1 MHISIRRYDKVVSV
15 SEVCRRIETSFVPL
29 MRKFPGFIAYY
40 AVDGGGGTMA
50 TVSVFSTEQMALE
63 SNETAAAWLQQN
75 VADLQPVPATIVAG
89 KARVVSTA

>member
-1 MHISIRRYDKVVSV
+1 MYISIRRYDKVVSV